1 MIPLGDGLRTRRR
14 PAATIGLLLAMA
26 ASWVLLQGAGLDAQG
41 LAASVCNLGLVAGEI
56 TGAAP
61 LGTAVPM
68 GNGLVCAVDNEAI
81 NWITPL
87 TSMFLHGGWMHL
99 LGNALFFWVF
109 GKAVEDAM
117 GRVRFVAFYLCCG
130 LIAAAAQVLADP
142 ASAVPMVGAS
152 GAISGVMGAYLVLH
166 PQARIRMLFIFI
178 VFFKVFR
185 VPAWIVLLYWF
196 AMQVLAALP
205 MMAGRQ
211 EVSSGVAVM
220 AHVGGFLAG
229 VLLARWFARDEF
241 ARRERFGSS

>member
-117 GRVRFVAFYLCCG
+117 GRGRFVAFYLCCG

-205 MMAGRQ
+205 MMAGQQ

-229 VLLARWFARDEF
+229 VLLTRWFARDEF